1 MDAEK
6 MRRAKDDAGRERQ
19 RAELARQG
27 TKFWFLARLG
37 LAVSI
42 EDVLH
47 TIASS
52 ESSNASPE
60 IVWLF
65 GFRDLLG
72 NCFVLRAAPCP
83 VSTIADQN

>member
-1 MDAEK
+1 LCGKTGARTIMDAEK

-27 TKFWFLARLG
+27 TKSWFLARLG

-52 ESSNASPE
+52 ES
-60 IVWLF
+60 
-65 GFRDLLG
+65 R
-72 NCFVLRAAPCP
+72 
-83 VSTIADQN
+83 